1 MLIDWVTQPHKKNR
15 KKFKNIKTIFS
26 SLLLFWKF
34 YYVKLEAILKRLQ
47 GSFEEEVGGIEIWKP
62 GSCEFSKPK
71 IEHRMISQIR

>member
-47 GSFEEEVGGIEIWKP
+47 GSFEEEVGQL
-62 GSCEFSKPK
+62 
-71 IEHRMISQIR
+71 R

>member
-47 GSFEEEVGGIEIWKP
+47 GSFEEEVGQLRYESPAIVNSRSLKLI
-62 GSCEFSKPK
+62 
-71 IEHRMISQIR
+71 IT

>member
-26 SLLLFWKF
+26 SLRLFWKF

-47 GSFEEEVGGIEIWKP
+47 GSFEEEVGQLRYESPAIVNSRSLKLI
-62 GSCEFSKPK
+62 
-71 IEHRMISQIR
+71 IS